1 MQPTD
6 NLTFGRRI
14 VLKAMEINVCF
25 YHPFMSQKLEDHER
39 MEKLLS
45 AEVEGVDN
53 ATKILGF

>member
-1 MQPTD
+1 
-6 NLTFGRRI
+6 
-14 VLKAMEINVCF
+14 
-25 YHPFMSQKLEDHER
+25 MSQKLEDHER